1 MKISF
6 CELSTKN
13 IDNKT
18 CHEYNFDNK
27 TWRIISLLM
36 AVITILAF
44 LGELIQSEITF
55 GVKEQGKRVQ
65 TKERLVT
72 NRIGEYGWLFQKYHQ
87 FH

>member
-13 IDNKT
+13 I
-18 CHEYNFDNK
+18 DNK

-44 LGELIQSEITF
+44 LGELI
-55 GVKEQGKRVQ
+55 
-65 TKERLVT
+65 
-72 NRIGEYGWLFQKYHQ
+72 
-87 FH
+87 

>member
-44 LGELIQSEITF
+44 LGELIQSEIAF
-55 GVKEQGKRVQ
+55 GVKEQGQRVQ

-72 NRIGEYGWLFQKYHQ
+72 NRIGEYGWFFQKYHQ